1 MTTTHH
7 NTHVLP
13 ELYMTYLETLA
24 DSTSSSGNALT
35 VFTSS
40 LKQ

>member
-1 MTTTHH
+1 MS
-7 NTHVLP
+7 LP

-35 VFTSS
+35 VF
-40 LKQ
+40 QPHH